1 MAEVKRILVVDDHFE
16 MLEFLRSMLEL
27 SNRDYEVLAVPSGEE
42 GLLELKRTRFDLL
55 ITDVRLPGMSGFDLV
70 RQVRRLAY
78 DLPVIM
84 ITAYSSPQGQREA
97 ADLNVLRYFRKP
109 LDTDAIL
116 TAVHVA
122 LYGESTPVSNVKAPS
137 GKQSGSHVAIE
148 STSAVHRRLETLRA
162 DIGADGLLLVTQ
174 DGQIADKIGNLR
186 GLNLETIAQAVAS
199 NMLHSFQLS
208 DLLEQEPPLTVQYH
222 AGDKTELYFVNV
234 ARQYAVVM
242 LFDAQAR
249 RGRIGTIWVFAQ
261 RAIKELAD
269 MIYEETAVSPPP
281 AVEPEPE
288 PKPKEV
294 PPFTKPEP
302 ADAPQQPEPLIQA
315 PVDVVEELPIPP
327 EVEAEIASIF
337 AKVEPLTETSELE
350 NFWDEALSS
359 GVDDENAGEGLSWEE
374 AKKKGLIPSDLEE
387 FDESGE

>member
-27 SNRDYEVLAVPSGEE
+27 SNQDYEVLAVPSGEE

-122 LYGESTPVSNVKAPS
+122 LYGESTPVVKTATPS
-137 GKQSGSHVAIE
+137 KQGASRVTIE

-162 DIGADGLLLVTQ
+162 DVGADGLLLVTQ
-174 DGQIADKIGNLR
+174 DGQIADRIGNLR
-186 GLNLETIAQAVAS
+186 GLDPDTVAQAVSA

-208 DLLEQEPPLTVQYH
+208 DLLAQEPPLTVQYH

-234 ARQYAVVM
+234 ARRYAVVM
-242 LFDAQAR
+242 LFDAQAK

-269 MIYEETAVSPPP
+269 MIDVETGVTP
-281 AVEPEPE
+281 APAAKPQ

-294 PPFTKPEP
+294 PPFIKQESVDTS
-302 ADAPQQPEPLIQA
+302 PQPGPLMQA

-350 NFWDEALSS
+350 NFWDEALSN
-359 GVDDENAGEGLSWEE
+359 GVDEDGGKGLSWEE

>member
-122 LYGESTPVSNVKAPS
+122 LYGEDTPVAKVDVSANSPS
-137 GKQSGSHVAIE
+137 DSHITIE
-148 STSAVHRRLETLRA
+148 ATSAVHRRLETLQV

-186 GLNLETIAQAVAS
+186 GLNPGTVAQVVAA
-199 NMLHSFQLS
+199 NMTHSFQLS
-208 DLLEQEPPLTVQYH
+208 DLLEQELPLTVQYH
-222 AGDKTELYFVNV
+222 AGGKTELYFVNV

-261 RAIKELAD
+261 RAIKELTD
-269 MIYEETAVSPPP
+269 MIDAETAVTP
-281 AVEPEPE
+281 APSAE

-294 PPFTKPEP
+294 PPFVTHEPEE
-302 ADAPQQPEPLIQA
+302 APPQPEPLVQA

-350 NFWDEALSS
+350 NFWNEALSN
-359 GVDDENAGEGLSWEE
+359 GEDDDNVGKGLSWEE
-374 AKKKGLIPSDLEE
+374 AKKKGLIPSDFEK
-387 FDESGE
+387 FDEPGE